1 MHLVRVSSSGT
12 RPRLACSTDLNDNS
26 ADLKILARMS
36 KLSGQT
42 GRDLLPI
49 FTEANFAL
57 IPEPS
62 TLLLTALTLVPLI
75 STSRGFRRRRGQ
87 TRP

>member
-1 MHLVRVSSSGT
+1 
-12 RPRLACSTDLNDNS
+12 
-26 ADLKILARMS
+26 MS